1 MSRKDKMNEEADC
14 IEAIFLSYTQTK
26 SSQKM
31 FLFFEGTDDFKYY
44 CPRISIYV
52 MKKNIKNMI
61 VMENKMY
68 LEYMI

>member
-1 MSRKDKMNEEADC
+1 MSRKDKMNDEADC

-31 FLFFEGTDDFKYY
+31 LKEQMILNIIVQEYLF
-44 CPRISIYV
+44 YV
-52 MKKNIKNMI
+52 MKKNIKSMI